1 MQGSGITLMGI
12 AQKVARTATFL
23 LVMSLLAWP
32 VSAATVLGLYSV
44 EVPVASSQPKDL
56 AKGYSAGLGRVFVR
70 VSGARDV
77 LSQEG
82 VQALLDDAESLLLSY
97 QYLRSEENGN
107 RLQMAF
113 GAVGVNKALASVD
126 APVWGANRP
135 LTLAWVAVES
145 GGSRTLLHQQE
156 SSGASSP
163 WLDAFARAAEDRGL
177 PIALPPEKFAG
188 RRELMSDIWGQFT
201 SNVRAA
207 SGELSHDLIAL
218 VRISRSGGEWR
229 AGWVFDGMA
238 LEGPEQ
244 SLTAS
249 SPQALADAVI
259 GQWADAFAERYAVDG
274 SDVGESPQ
282 VDIVLHGIGGLE
294 AYAQA
299 NRVLKNL
306 SPVQSAGATATRD
319 SRVTLR
325 VAFSGE
331 IEQLKRYIALDP
343 RLVPLSEAEVSQLPA
358 EQGKAGSEQSE
369 QHETAAPTSFL
380 MTPAADTSSGQMFVY
395 DTLMAG
401 QDEVD
406 QAFESL
412 YQVLHYRWQPASV
425 IEGGS
430 GE

>member
-1 MQGSGITLMGI
+1 MHGSGITPMGI

-23 LVMSLLAWP
+23 LVMSLVAWP
-32 VSAATVLGLYSV
+32 VSAVTVPGLYSV
-44 EVPVASSQPKDL
+44 EVPVESSQPENL
-56 AKGYSAGLGRVFVR
+56 AKGYSEGLGRVFVR
-70 VSGARDV
+70 VSGTRDV
-77 LSQEG
+77 LNQEG
-82 VQALLDDAESLLLSY
+82 VQALLDDAESLLLSF

-113 GAVGVNKALASVD
+113 GAVGVNKALASVG

-135 LTLAWVAVES
+135 LTLAWIAVES
-145 GGSRTLLHQQE
+145 DGYRTLLHQQDNAE
-156 SSGASSP
+156 ALSP
-163 WLDAFARAAEDRGL
+163 WLDAFTLAAEERGL
-177 PIALPPEKFAG
+177 PVALPPKKFAG
-188 RRELMSDIWGQFT
+188 QRELMSDIWGQFT
-201 SNVRAA
+201 SNVRAV
-207 SGELSHDLIAL
+207 SEELNHDLISL
-218 VRISRSGGEWR
+218 VRVSRSGDEWR

-249 SPQALADAVI
+249 SPQALADAVV
-259 GQWADAFAERYAVDG
+259 GQWADSFAERYAVDG

-282 VDIVLHGIGGLE
+282 VDIVLHDIGGFE

-306 SPVQSAGATATRD
+306 SPVQHAGATATRD

-331 IEQLKRYIALDP
+331 IEQLKRYIALDS
-343 RLVPLSEAEVSQLPA
+343 RLVPLSEAEVSHLPA
-358 EQGKAGSEQSE
+358 AQGKASSGQKEQQE
-369 QHETAAPTSFL
+369 VAAPASFL
-380 MTPAADTSSGQMFVY
+380 TTPAVDTSSGQMFVY
-395 DTLMAG
+395 NTLMAG
-401 QDEVD
+401 QDEAD

-412 YQVLHYRWQPASV
+412 YQVLHYRWQPGSV